1 MPSTTIRISESTR
14 RMLGELARQDGK
26 SLQSVIDRAIETY
39 RRQRFLEGLHNDF
52 AALRNDPDAWQA
64 RHPGVRLVPVLS
76 EPDPAW
82 RGRSGFVHEV
92 VLADHPDLSGHEVYA
107 CGNPLMVEAAR
118 ASFTGAAQLP
128 ATRFHADAFIA
139 RH

>member
-52 AALRNDPDAWQA
+52 AALRNDPDAWQTEKEERA
-64 RHPGVRLVPVLS
+64 AWDAALS
-76 EPDPAW
+76 DGEK
-82 RGRSGFVHEV
+82 S
-92 VLADHPDLSGHEVYA
+92 
-107 CGNPLMVEAAR
+107 
-118 ASFTGAAQLP
+118 
-128 ATRFHADAFIA
+128 
-139 RH
+139 